1 MLGCLPDPGARDG
14 HPLDIES
21 RAEVEMF
28 HARRSRLTVIE
39 PEEAGPVTVPHHAM
53 MFEPRVPSTPKGRSP
68 GV

>member
-1 MLGCLPDPGARDG
+1 MLGYLPDPGAREG

-21 RAEVEMF
+21 WAEVEMF

-39 PEEAGPVTVPHHAM
+39 PQEVGPVTVPHHVM
-53 MFEPRVPSTPKGRSP
+53 MFEPAVPSTPKGRSP